1 MITGTTRLLGIIADP
16 VAHVRTPQIMNA
28 YFAEHGVDAVI
39 VPMQVASAGLA
50 SVLDAVRQLHNFA
63 GLIVT
68 VPHKSA
74 VVDLC
79 DEALDEARLVGSAN
93 AIRRNEDGRFVC
105 DMFDGKGFLGGLVAE
120 GIEPEGRKVLLLG
133 AGGAASA
140 IAASLA
146 GRRISTLTIAN
157 RTKDK
162 ARALAARIAAAFPAC
177 RVADGPPDP
186 SGHDLVV
193 NATSLGLGADDPL
206 PLDPDLL
213 RPDMTVAEVVMKPE
227 RTPFIEA
234 AQARGCRVHL
244 GRHMLDAQV
253 RLLAGFLGVAAQAAE
268 FKHEPAGRNG
278 RIS

>member
-1 MITGTTRLLGIIADP
+1 MITGTTRILGIIADP

-39 VPMQVASAGLA
+39 VPMQVSGAGLTT
-50 SVLDAVRQLHNFA
+50 VLDAVRQLRNFA

-68 VPHKSA
+68 VPHKTA
-74 VVDLC
+74 VVGLC
-79 DEALDEARLVGSAN
+79 DDALDEARLVGSAN
-93 AIRRNEDGRFVC
+93 AIRRDDDGRLVC
-105 DMFDGKGFLGGLVAE
+105 DMFDGKGFLGGLLAE
-120 GIEPEGRKVLLLG
+120 RIEPEGRKVLLLG

-140 IAASLA
+140 IAVSLA
-146 GRRISTLTIAN
+146 GRGVDRLTIAN

-162 ARALAARIAAAFPAC
+162 ARALAARVAAAFPAC
-177 RVADGPPDP
+177 QVAEGPPDP

-193 NATSLGLGADDPL
+193 NATSLGLRPDDPL

-227 RTPFIEA
+227 RTAFIEA

-253 RLLAGFLGVAAQAAE
+253 RLLAGFLGVAAGAADL
-268 FKHEPAGRNG
+268 RQN
-278 RIS
+278 